1 MKKTPKSRTEAILMD
16 TKKNTSRHLV
26 SEEKLQMDMVTAF
39 SDKFPEK
46 RGRLF
51 ATFQNPTP
59 EQHGLWLSKGMVK
72 GVADLIY
79 IDNNC
84 HIVGIEVKDPE
95 KRHHKKTVIDQANW
109 LLNCCHCGYFCTSV
123 EMFWEIINGGKGID
137 PKKVLKFVEKVSTIQ
152 FKRLSL

>member
-1 MKKTPKSRTEAILMD
+1 MKKIPENRAEAISMSA
-16 TKKNTSRHLV
+16 KKTDRRQLG
-26 SEEKLQMDMVTAF
+26 SEEKLQMDIVTAF
-39 SDKFPEK
+39 SAKFPEK

-72 GVADLIY
+72 GVSDLIY
-79 IDNNC
+79 TDEQRRQ
-84 HIVGIEVKDPE
+84 VGIEVKDPE

-109 LLNCCHCGYFCTSV
+109 LINCCYRGYFCTSV
-123 EMFWEIINGGKGID
+123 DMFWTIINGGKGID
-137 PKKVLKFVEKVSTIQ
+137 PKKVLKFMEKVSTIQ